1 MVNAERDRVSVTV
14 DRGPLMN
21 VWRGRVDTEP
31 HSERWHQIVQ
41 PLKSDS
47 EPGLAVIGFASDVG
61 VKRNQGRIGAQGGPE
76 VLRKVLGNLPV
87 HHSSPLYEV
96 GDVEC
101 LNEDLGGAQKRLAHT
116 IARTLQ
122 YGHFPVVLGGGHE
135 VAFGSWQGLAQF
147 IDDLDGA
154 STSPRIGIINFDA
167 HFDLRSFEAQASS
180 GTPFTQIA
188 AQCAERGWPFQYAC
202 LGVSRAANT
211 RVLFERAAELGV
223 WVREDHAM
231 VVTQLPEITQQLDAF
246 VAQCDHLYLTI
257 DLDAFPASVAPGV
270 SAPAPRGIGLDVV
283 ESLIGR
289 IRDSGKLRLLDVA
302 ELNPHFD
309 VDYHTA
315 RLAAR
320 LIHWAT
326 LNQ

>member
-1 MVNAERDRVSVTV
+1 MVKTQHKAISVSV

-21 VWRGRVDTEP
+21 LWRGRTDAEP
-31 HSERWHQIVQ
+31 NSERWHQVVQ
-41 PLKSDS
+41 PLQSDS

-61 VKRNQGRIGAQGGPE
+61 VKRNQGRIGAQEGPE

-87 HHSSPLYEV
+87 HHASPVYEV

-101 LNEDLGGAQKRLAHT
+101 LNEDLDGAQRRLACT
-116 IARTLQ
+116 IACTLQ
-122 YGHFPVVLGGGHE
+122 SGHFPIVLGGGHE
-135 VAFGSWQGLAQF
+135 VALGSWLGLAQF
-147 IDDLDGA
+147 LHALDGA
-154 STSPRIGIINFDA
+154 STLPRIGIINFDA
-167 HFDLRSFEAQASS
+167 HFDLRSFDVQASS
-180 GTPFTQIA
+180 GTPFAQIA
-188 AQCAERGWPFQYAC
+188 AQCAEQGWPFQYAC

-231 VVTQLPEITQQLDAF
+231 TTAQLPEITLQLDAF
-246 VAQCDHLYLTI
+246 MAQCDHLYLTI

-270 SAPAPRGIGLDVV
+270 SAPAPRGIGLEVV
-283 ESLIGR
+283 EPLIGR

-309 VDYHTA
+309 IDHHTA
-315 RLAAR
+315 RVAAR